1 MTFREALNAQWYEV
15 VEQWTDAR
23 GEREAIIFAGP
34 IQQCGDYVTAK
45 QDRALIIRLAS
56 F

>member
-1 MTFREALNAQWYEV
+1 MTFRESLNAQWFEV

-23 GEREAIIFAGP
+23 GEREVIIFAGP
-34 IQQCGDYVTAK
+34 LQACGDYVTAN
-45 QDRALIIRLAS
+45 QDRSLIIRLVS